1 MAALGAAEEPYFAF
15 ISGTDLAEPPDSE
28 VVFTFGALDL
38 DRGHRFYFIIF
49 IVNDGDLVFRAL
61 LFARHAFRGLN
72 LPDIPA
78 FAAFKLAA
86 RGHQHTLAFRAKHRI
101 TVWIML
107 QD

>member
-1 MAALGAAEEPYFAF
+1 MATLGTPEEPHLTF
-15 ISGTDLAEPPDSE
+15 ISGTELTEPPDGK
-28 VVFTFGALDL
+28 VVFAFWALDL
-38 DRGHRFYFIIF
+38 DRGHRFYFVVF

-61 LFARHAFRGLN
+61 FFARHAFRGLN
-72 LPDIPA
+72 LSDIPT
-78 FAAFKLAA
+78 FAAFELAA